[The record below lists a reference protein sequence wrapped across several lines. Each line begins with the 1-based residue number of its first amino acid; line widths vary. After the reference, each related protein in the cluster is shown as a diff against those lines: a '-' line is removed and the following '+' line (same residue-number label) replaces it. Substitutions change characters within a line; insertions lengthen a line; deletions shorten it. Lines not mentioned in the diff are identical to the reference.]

1 MKFLPLLCLLLAPW
15 VHAVTLDDLQ
25 QRFTE
30 QPIVRA
36 HFEQTRTIKTM
47 PQPLRSQGEMLIAR
61 DNGLLWDQKTPFPM
75 QLMLTDTRMV
85 QQVNGQ
91 PPQVITADNNPQM
104 FQLNHLLRALFQADR
119 QVLEQNFRIN
129 LQDNGDNHWALR
141 LTPIT
146 SPLDKIF
153 ASIDLSGQQFLDTI
167 QLNDQQGDRTEIA
180 LSQHRLT
187 PAALTHDEQ
196 QRFSAQ

>member
-1 MKFLPLLCLLLAPW
+1 MKCWPLICLLIAPW
-15 VHAVTLDDLQ
+15 VHAVTLDELQ

-61 DNGLLWDQKTPFPM
+61 NHGLLWDQKTPFPM
-75 QLMLTDTRMV
+75 LLMLNDTRMV

-104 FQLNHLLRALFQADR
+104 FQFNHLLRALFEADR
-119 QVLEQNFRIN
+119 KVLEENFRID
-129 LQDNGDNHWALR
+129 LQNRDNAHWALR

-146 SPLDKIF
+146 SPLNKIF
-153 ASIDLSGQQFLDTI
+153 ASIDLGGDKFLETI
-167 QLNDQQGDRTEIA
+167 ELNDNQGDRTDIR

-187 PAALTHDEQ
+187 PVTLTHDEQ